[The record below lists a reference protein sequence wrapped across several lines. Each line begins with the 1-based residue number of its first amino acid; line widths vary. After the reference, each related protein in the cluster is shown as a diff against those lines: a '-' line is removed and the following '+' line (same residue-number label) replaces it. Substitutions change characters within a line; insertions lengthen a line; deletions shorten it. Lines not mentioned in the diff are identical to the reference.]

1 MGRVVVLW
9 AAPRSVSTAFEKA
22 FSRRPSTRIV
32 HEPFTDC
39 YYFSENA
46 RSRRYGRQ
54 PDRLGYGPAAAID
67 EIYGCAAPLVFVKD
81 LAFQAEPYVPDEFL
95 AAATNTFIV
104 RRPRVVLRSLRGLK
118 PDFTEEEFGF
128 EPLARLLRHVVEDL
142 SQEPVVVEGDRF
154 REAPEVQLRRYC
166 ERIGVDFDSR
176 MLSWPDGRI
185 RAWAPHERESQAKW
199 HRTLETSTR
208 IIPPEPA
215 GHVDIRPEEADVVR
229 RAEKVYAELQGYML

>member
-1 MGRVVVLW
+1 
-9 AAPRSVSTAFEKA
+9 
-22 FSRRPSTRIV
+22 
-32 HEPFTDC
+32 
-39 YYFSENA
+39 
-46 RSRRYGRQ
+46 
-54 PDRLGYGPAAAID
+54 
-67 EIYGCAAPLVFVKD
+67 
-81 LAFQAEPYVPDEFL
+81 VPDEFL

-104 RRPRVVLRSLRGLK
+104 RQPRVVLRSLRRLK